1 MSLTTRSWTD
11 SGAGP
16 DCQLCADVTALLGDP
31 PPQDMLK
38 MTASW
43 SIALQAFAMLKL
55 EKKLISRQSLLD
67 RHGVLMSVQCVGGD
81 VAGVATASP
90 SKSQYST
97 LSAHTPRSAAE
108 SDIDLPPSTNMSKK
122 VRLSHKQP
130 SSSSCSSR
138 RSCTWTIG
146 PCTSTSTKPSAT
158 DDNDD
163 DELIGDYL
171 ESTGSDNE
179 ADPIHPLSVKG
190 TFEAGDSVQSV
201 MRFRKTI
208 SEYALCMCDLGWYE
222 SFKIATVKALERRLL
237 PHETTVM
244 TGANIDLLRAFCCL
258 KSRVR
263 AIIKAYCILKQWV
276 KYADPQML
284 IRFRNVVQIIS
295 QFFDFLGE
303 SHSFASDLKIV
314 LALAK
319 FHEDLQQSQSIL
331 QSFKG
336 MDIDNLKACFLV
348 LEDGVMH
355 LPIAGSMKMEERPPS
370 PPPEASIGVHDV
382 STSGSSR
389 KSKMKAP
396 THKVR
401 AREFTVLVRA
411 PTAMEFVGT
420 TLDRALKDKL
430 HKMKASQLTD
440 DFDSVVALYKDI
452 AGTVEEWRNKFGA
465 EQINNIIFAD
475 LLDSIATIF
484 KVSVDTR
491 SPSSPAHVRDART
504 FVNMASN
511 PCGGVAAFKCAEA
524 MMCYAGTKPLMSR
537 AKAVASSG
545 LQDQAADASFAQ
557 ALSALETAFRTGFED
572 IDAFATS
579 GNSGSWQTPETM
591 HAHIHLLKQKLI
603 SVRLVSDQWSLSRLE
618 EQSESVDD
626 IFSYAAF
633 ILDIGSIIAA
643 NTFASSFSGEL
654 QAAGVGRCEPIG
666 QMALAVASVHTEV
679 KTEVMDSDVHHDSHA
694 DALPPSATSL
704 GGNEAGPLTAQAL
717 EFPAGFSHL
726 VASLAPTFDRIA
738 NLMKM
743 LMDTVNVAHTLHSI
757 LVDRMGLVFLHNV
770 QAVDAVPQDTL
781 NLTMKNKEVLD
792 SLMQYVIDMAYLE
805 VRVPLSLAADDPVA
819 GSQEH
824 IDRLAS
830 FCLAHRKFGSEIPLD
845 MQTMADMEG
854 LLDSTGFSRVASEL
868 KMIKGERLLATHA
881 FPTLNSALDTLENMQ
896 ININPVDN
904 IVIDDIKKV
913 ETMFN
918 IVVEAPLA
926 QSLSSW
932 FTGAQ
937 LGDFEVLANHMRSWK
952 HNRLLKN
959 LTDFVAALGL
969 SDIKSNT
976 IRNLAQPHL
985 QDQPAEIV
993 LLALSLKALLYD
1005 IAAIAAAIH
1014 TQFIM
1019 ETTSASPPSA
1029 MNPEMITTKM
1039 PYMLKQLT
1047 DCLSVLESRVESP
1060 EYKALEAGGWRLE
1073 VSVSMARSWKT
1084 AMLSFGKRALDLLL
1098 NQWAVALTAVSQEA
1112 KGHCPAWEACLQQGV
1127 WNDKLATSMLVGKQ
1141 KSVVRAHNTLYE
1153 YIQKITNA
1161 ASIIDV
1167 SPRVQDNPLNS
1178 ESVTVALHTLASLKT
1193 AAVVCDG
1200 QHILVTYVDS
1210 TLGPTK
1216 AAAFLQKNDI
1226 ASYPSVPM
1234 QLWQLL
1240 QSLAAEEVAP
1250 GDTVAPLPNRKR
1262 IMSVKEQ
1269 ADEETPAST
1278 VVKAEAECNR
1288 GDAGSSAHGHPARVK
1303 GEPSR
1308 RALKRRR
1315 E

>member
-1 MSLTTRSWTD
+1 MFTMIRLPT
-11 SGAGP
+11 P
-16 DCQLCADVTALLGDP
+16 CP
-31 PPQDMLK
+31 P
-38 MTASW
+38 A
-43 SIALQAFAMLKL
+43 
-55 EKKLISRQSLLD
+55 
-67 RHGVLMSVQCVGGD
+67 
-81 VAGVATASP
+81 
-90 SKSQYST
+90 
-97 LSAHTPRSAAE
+97 
-108 SDIDLPPSTNMSKK
+108 PP
-122 VRLSHKQP
+122 
-130 SSSSCSSR
+130 
-138 RSCTWTIG
+138 
-146 PCTSTSTKPSAT
+146 
-158 DDNDD
+158 
-163 DELIGDYL
+163 
-171 ESTGSDNE
+171 
-179 ADPIHPLSVKG
+179 
-190 TFEAGDSVQSV
+190 
-201 MRFRKTI
+201 
-208 SEYALCMCDLGWYE
+208 
-222 SFKIATVKALERRLL
+222 
-237 PHETTVM
+237 
-244 TGANIDLLRAFCCL
+244 
-258 KSRVR
+258 
-263 AIIKAYCILKQWV
+263 
-276 KYADPQML
+276 
-284 IRFRNVVQIIS
+284 
-295 QFFDFLGE
+295 
-303 SHSFASDLKIV
+303 
-314 LALAK
+314 
-319 FHEDLQQSQSIL
+319 
-331 QSFKG
+331 
-336 MDIDNLKACFLV
+336 
-348 LEDGVMH
+348 
-355 LPIAGSMKMEERPPS
+355 
-370 PPPEASIGVHDV
+370 
-382 STSGSSR
+382 
-389 KSKMKAP
+389 
-396 THKVR
+396 
-401 AREFTVLVRA
+401 
-411 PTAMEFVGT
+411 
-420 TLDRALKDKL
+420 
-430 HKMKASQLTD
+430 
-440 DFDSVVALYKDI
+440 
-452 AGTVEEWRNKFGA
+452 
-465 EQINNIIFAD
+465 
-475 LLDSIATIF
+475 
-484 KVSVDTR
+484 
-491 SPSSPAHVRDART
+491 
-504 FVNMASN
+504 
-511 PCGGVAAFKCAEA
+511 
-524 MMCYAGTKPLMSR
+524 
-537 AKAVASSG
+537 
-545 LQDQAADASFAQ
+545 
-557 ALSALETAFRTGFED
+557 
-572 IDAFATS
+572 
-579 GNSGSWQTPETM
+579 
-591 HAHIHLLKQKLI
+591 
-603 SVRLVSDQWSLSRLE
+603 
-618 EQSESVDD
+618 
-626 IFSYAAF
+626 
-633 ILDIGSIIAA
+633 
-643 NTFASSFSGEL
+643 
-654 QAAGVGRCEPIG
+654 
-666 QMALAVASVHTEV
+666 
-679 KTEVMDSDVHHDSHA
+679 
-694 DALPPSATSL
+694 L
-704 GGNEAGPLTAQAL
+704 GGNQAGPLIAQAL

-726 VASLAPTFDRIA
+726 VASLAPTFERIV

-757 LVDRMGLVFLHNV
+757 LVDRMGVVFLHNV

-792 SLMQYVIDMAYLE
+792 SLMQYVIDMAWLE

-830 FCLAHRKFGSEIPLD
+830 FCLAHRRFGSEIPLD
-845 MQTMADMEG
+845 MQTKADMEG

-868 KMIKGERLLATHA
+868 KMVKGERLLATHA

-896 ININPVDN
+896 IKINPVDN

-937 LGDFEVLANHMRSWK
+937 LGDFEGLANHMRSWK

-985 QDQPAEIV
+985 QEQPAEIV

-1019 ETTSASPPSA
+1019 ETTSTSPPSA

-1039 PYMLKQLT
+1039 PYMLKQLA

-1098 NQWAVALTAVSQEA
+1098 NQWAVGLTAVSQEA

-1167 SPRVQDNPLNS
+1167 SPRIQVHPLTS
-1178 ESVTVALHTLASLKT
+1178 ESVTVALHTLAALKT

-1200 QHILVTYVDS
+1200 HHILVTYVDS

-1234 QLWQLL
+1234 QFWQLL
-1240 QSLAAEEVAP
+1240 RSLAAEEVAP
-1250 GDTVAPLPNRKR
+1250 DDTVAPLPNRKR
-1262 IMSVKEQ
+1262 IMNVKEQ

-1278 VVKAEAECNR
+1278 VVKAEAECSR
-1288 GDAGSSAHGHPARVK
+1288 GDAESSAHGHPARVK